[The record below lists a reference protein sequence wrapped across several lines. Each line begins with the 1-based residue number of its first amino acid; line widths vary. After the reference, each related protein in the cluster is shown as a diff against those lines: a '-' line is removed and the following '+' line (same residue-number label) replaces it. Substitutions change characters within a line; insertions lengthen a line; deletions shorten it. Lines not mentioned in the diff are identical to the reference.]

1 MKSNSQTQRGDESK
15 TFDNK
20 RNSKK
25 IIRLTS
31 SGSANNDICA
41 NCGKKEY
48 DHFIK
53 LGGKITDDKIMCYQ
67 DSERLE
73 EFVPKDNS
81 PEINK
86 KDFAKLLEIVK
97 KKCDEATLEEL
108 EECVKF
114 LEESSSPD
122 ESTARNND
130 DGLSRTDG
138 DSPKKKQYAPE
149 NSEAMRDKKL
159 PRSDSNPIE
168 SVNVSEKQTSSADN
182 NQVGCGKYVK
192 DGFYCGESNYLC
204 PTCKEKK
211 DNNSSKDKVSN
222 DEGVSCLPASP
233 LDAFSDEVLKSTNE
247 CQISSCEDEILNKI
261 YPRMVLVS
269 EGRLIFSKRDLKLAI
284 SLTAQKVEKVWGE
297 KYKSL
302 FEQSKETAQKMQE
315 ITNQDITNFYK
326 DKEINYADALLF
338 KTAQNNF
345 KAGQESQ
352 KQKMQKEI
360 DELKKFYDI
369 IFKRYEEAIIEQK
382 EELRTSIN
390 TEWNEKVKKLKEEI
404 EAEIKVAEKYIKEHT
419 KHSNAEQSIL
429 IMRMVLMS
437 INRIFGGKE

>member
-1 MKSNSQTQRGDESK
+1 MKNKKSNSQTQQRDGSK
-15 TFDNK
+15 TFDK
-20 RNSKK
+20 TDSEKSVLKSLR
-25 IIRLTS
+25 S
-31 SGSANNDICA
+31 SGYANNKKRKLDDTFDLTT
-41 NCGKKEY
+41 NC
-48 DHFIK
+48 DK
-53 LGGKITDDKIMCYQ
+53 LPNILLTNPEL
-67 DSERLE
+67 DS
-73 EFVPKDNS
+73 V
-81 PEINK
+81 
-86 KDFAKLLEIVK
+86 
-97 KKCDEATLEEL
+97 
-108 EECVKF
+108 
-114 LEESSSPD
+114 
-122 ESTARNND
+122 
-130 DGLSRTDG
+130 SRIDG
-138 DSPKKKQYAPE
+138 DNPKKKHKTAIAT
-149 NSEAMRDKKL
+149 NSNRDNGVSGEKQSE
-159 PRSDSNPIE
+159 RSDSSMVPD
-168 SVNVSEKQTSSADN
+168 KTSSADN
-182 NQVGCGKYVK
+182 NQGCGKIFLLNAYGV
-192 DGFYCGESNYLC
+192 DEQDWECGRYCPVCKEIHLC
-204 PTCKEKK
+204 PSCKEKK

-222 DEGVSCLPASP
+222 DEGDSCLPASP
-233 LDAFSDEVLKSTNE
+233 LDAFSDEIKQEIMYKIINRKQRFKDNPKKYTGEDVLE
-247 CQISSCEDEILNKI
+247 
-261 YPRMVLVS
+261 
-269 EGRLIFSKRDLKLAI
+269 AI
-284 SLTAQKVEKVWGE
+284 SL
-297 KYKSL
+297 
-302 FEQSKETAQKMQE
+302 TAQKMQE